1 MKKSIFGFGAKVAMA
16 VLAVCSF
23 VLTSC
28 YEKTPVAKT
37 PSEYYVIGTVYG
49 IDADGNYKLLNN
61 ATVTVDGKTV
71 SNPFNVK
78 LDTYK
83 TTVAVTATAD
93 GYVAGSRTVA
103 IAKLAEF
110 NQVSTTNADLVLV
123 PATPEEPEE
132 PVLEMGEKSP
142 AQGMTAEAI
151 AAMFN
156 ITGADEVLA
165 GENGLVEVCAH
176 YSFDSDMHANRH
188 ENFDGHVN
196 HTNGVTHEAKFVE
209 DSSYVGFI
217 SKVDEGLAEFAE
229 DVEYG
234 CIVSLNS
241 IYVGT
246 KYDDFKKA
254 GNSVPFATVLNR
266 DGGLCLA
273 GYCVCKEFTLWT
285 VPFKVDGVEMNV
297 LALQADRTVI
307 TPLEALNHD
316 HHDNHDNHDN
326 HTNHDNHGHQG
337 GSSAWGGGAG
347 DAE

>member
-1 MKKSIFGFGAKVAMA
+1 MKKSFLGFGAKVAMA

-23 VLTSC
+23 VLTGC

-61 ATVTVDGKTV
+61 ATVMVDGKAV

-83 TTVAVTATAD
+83 TTVAVSAKAD

-103 IAKLAEF
+103 ITKLAEF

-123 PATPEEPEE
+123 PEIVEEPSV
-132 PVLEMGEKSP
+132 PALELGEKSP

-156 ITGADEVLA
+156 IKGADEVLA

-209 DSSYVGFI
+209 DSSYVGFVA
-217 SKVDEGLAEFAE
+217 KVDAGLADYAE
-229 DVEYG
+229 AVQYACVTD
-234 CIVSLNS
+234 LNAP
-241 IYVGT
+241 YVGT
-246 KYDDFKKA
+246 VYNDFKKA

-285 VPFKVDGVEMNV
+285 IPFKVDGVEMNV

-316 HHDNHDNHDN
+316 DHDNHDNHGN
-326 HTNHDNHGHQG
+326 QGNHDNHGHHNG
-337 GSSAWGGGAG
+337 GTAWGGGAG